1 MNMESGEKEVKLVDN
16 DEGGDSNGIIVKT
29 DVEELVENSPLLTKA
44 VNQVLRREF
53 DAETLEEVAEYSHE
67 GDFGERIARSGLSV
81 ELFRVLV
88 SHDYST
94 EYRELCARIF
104 GATFKNNPDSQKLL
118 FNVVGGDGKVISKLL
133 DALKTETNDKMKSRL
148 LYVLGSLMTHQR
160 GMDEFIELKG
170 NMLLRDIFAKGSSSL
185 RSKCL
190 IFVWDHVLH
199 SAAVQDNKWHQEEL
213 AYWSDTLQ
221 NALIK
226 GKDVLG
232 QEMFETLVKITELNG
247 RLPVK
252 KDFLKW
258 LSKKSDEGLK
268 KRNRDDEFY
277 QLVREARHTVF
288 GNPNAERKHN
298 AEEL

>member
-1 MNMESGEKEVKLVDN
+1 LNMESGEKEVKLMDKDDV
-16 DEGGDSNGIIVKT
+16 GDANGVIVKS
-29 DVEELVENSPLLTKA
+29 DVEELVENSPLLTRA
-44 VNQVLRREF
+44 VDQVLRREF
-53 DAETLEEVAEYSHE
+53 DVDTLEEVAEYSHE

-88 SHDYST
+88 NRDYSA
-94 EYRELCARIF
+94 ENRELCARIF

-118 FNVVGGDGKVISKLL
+118 FDVVSGDGKVISKLL
-133 DALKTETNDKMKSRL
+133 DALKAETDDKMKSRL
-148 LYVLGSLMTHQR
+148 LYVLGSLMTHPR
-160 GMDEFIELKG
+160 GMDEFIEVKG
-170 NMLLRDIFAKGSSSL
+170 NSLLRDIFAKGSSSL

-199 SAAVQDNKWHQEEL
+199 SPVLQDNKWYKNEM
-213 AYWSDTLQ
+213 AYWSDALQ
-221 NALIK
+221 NALTR
-226 GKDVLG
+226 GNGELN
-232 QEMFETLVKITELNG
+232 QEMFETLVKITELDG
-247 RLPVK
+247 QLPIK

-258 LSKKSDEGLK
+258 LSKKNDEGLK

-277 QLVREARHTVF
+277 QLVRQARHTVF